1 MHAPN
6 SQLPAGGAPA
16 CPGFDPHPRL
26 PQTKLP
32 PLACD
37 THHHIFGP
45 YAKYPM
51 QAERSYTPPEATLAD
66 YRRLCQAVGIER
78 SVLVH
83 PSIYG
88 SDLSSLLDTLEAC
101 RDWMRGVAVIGESI
115 DDASLERLDRAG
127 VRGVRFNAL
136 FKGGTPLAKARAI
149 GARIARY
156 GWHVQLL
163 IDLAAHPAFYQDW
176 KDFPVPVVVDHMG
189 HMAAGRGVAAPG
201 FQGLL
206 RLLAEGRC
214 WVKLSGPYRISALG
228 QPYPDTLPFVQALL
242 KANPEQL
249 VWGSD
254 WPHPAVA
261 LMPNDG
267 DLVGLIPVWL
277 PTEDLRERVLV
288 RNPARLYG
296 FDQKRISG

>member
-1 MHAPN
+1 
-6 SQLPAGGAPA
+6 
-16 CPGFDPHPRL
+16 L

-45 YAKYPM
+45 YARYPM
-51 QAERSYTPPEATLAD
+51 QPERSYTPPEATLAD
-66 YRRLCQAVGIER
+66 YRRMCQALGIER

-88 SDLSSLLDTLEAC
+88 TDLSSLVDTLEAC
-101 RDWMRGVAVIGESI
+101 RDWMRGVAVIDESI
-115 DDASLERLDRAG
+115 GDEALARLDRAG
-127 VRGVRFNAL
+127 VRGVRFNVL

-149 GARIARY
+149 GERVARY

-163 IDLAAHPAFYQDW
+163 IDLAGHPSFYEDW

-189 HMAAGRGVAAPG
+189 HMAASHGVGAPG
-201 FQGLL
+201 FQGML

-214 WVKLSGPYRISALG
+214 WVKLSGAYRNSALG
-228 QPYPDTLPFVQALL
+228 HPYADTLPFVQALL
-242 KANPEQL
+242 QTNPAQL
-249 VWGSD
+249 LWGTD
-254 WPHPAVA
+254 WPHPAVQE
-261 LMPNDG
+261 MPNDG
-267 DLVGLIPVWL
+267 DLVGLVPVWL
-277 PTEDLRERVLV
+277 PTEELREQVLV

-296 FDQKRISG
+296 FD